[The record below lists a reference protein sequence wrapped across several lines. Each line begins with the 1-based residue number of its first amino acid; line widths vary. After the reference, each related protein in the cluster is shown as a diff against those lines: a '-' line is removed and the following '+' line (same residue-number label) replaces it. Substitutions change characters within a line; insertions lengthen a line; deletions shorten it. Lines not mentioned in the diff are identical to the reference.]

1 MKNFNFFYFFLFFLL
16 FAFEVKAELTF
27 EYHVGVRPIA
37 QPSIID
43 ADGDAIN
50 RDLLEDPTGIAF
62 SSDGLKAFTTNK
74 KGTSVGKCVTET
86 TLTVP
91 YDFRETHTQTDRSDV
106 LKNTGATSN
115 FAKCEDIKFSHNGL
129 RMLISSSQGFIHSFE
144 LTKPFSLK
152 HINYASEN
160 NASFLGQSFDIN
172 DDGTKLF
179 TIRNHNTEKTLKEYS
194 LSIPYDVTTATQ
206 IQSTSL
212 GSTLVIDES
221 YSDDTNKDPPQGLEF
236 SKDGSMLFILI
247 INNSDEASLAGDFM
261 EDEIFQFKLTTPFD
275 TSTISLVGSS
285 NVTANYPQP
294 PTVAVA
300 SGDYSLGFTI
310 SPNGDRLFIINQSVG
325 AGDIGNDS
333 ISQVNLSC
341 FFGIGACRT
350 DIVSGIGSHVETA
363 KRNIH
368 FNNSTM
374 FKRFEWIKRNRDN
387 ENLNSFN
394 INLKSYNPILASLT
408 NKLQASLD
416 NNSSKIKSSTWSF
429 WSTGDVSMGKQDAT
443 ITDRPKGIHTSGLT
457 FGADK
462 KFGDDK
468 FAGFALRY
476 AQNDSKVRFTDQSSD
491 MESLTLNFYGTIPK
505 NETNY
510 TNMILG
516 YSLLRI
522 DQKYLGKKTG
532 NRNGHQLFTSA
543 NFRSKNKSGRFN
555 FSPSGKFSYGITKL
569 SDYTDFISLAT
580 TGANDQHDNKTIK
593 DGNLAIGFLFDVDSY
608 KIPEGIVIPNGGFE
622 FVMDVSPETR
632 FTYDNGQ
639 SSTLVDVYS
648 TKNLKGNLGLEV
660 IFTNESTLSLNYER
674 FQHLDFDRSGKT
686 ETFIVKIGRII
697 EGDSEFALNYE
708 PMQNNQIG
716 VSYGKNISGY
726 NLKLN
731 SNYSMISQ
739 IPEYETNIEVST
751 SF

>member
-1 MKNFNFFYFFLFFLL
+1 MKNFKFFYFFLFFLL

-27 EYHVGVRPIA
+27 EYHVGVRPLA

-74 KGTSVGKCVTET
+74 KGDDDKGKCVTET

-91 YDFRETHTQTDRSDV
+91 YDFRQTHTQTDRSDV
-106 LKNTGATSN
+106 LRNAGETVAN
-115 FAKCEDIKFSHNGL
+115 NIKCEDIKFSHDGL
-129 RMLISSSQGFIHSFE
+129 RMLISSSAGFIHSFE

-247 INNSDEASLAGDFM
+247 INNSDEQFLAADFL

-285 NVTANYPQP
+285 NVTSGYP
-294 PTVAVA
+294 TG

-510 TNMILG
+510 TNMIFG

-522 DQKYLGKKTG
+522 DQKYKGKKTG
-532 NRNGHQLFTSA
+532 NRNGHQLFTA
-543 NFRSKNKSGRFN
+543 LNFRSKNKTGRFN

-648 TKNLKGNLGLEV
+648 TKNLKGNLGFEF
-660 IFTNESTLSLNYER
+660 IFTNDSTLSLNYER
-674 FQHLDFDRSGKT
+674 FQHLDLDRSGKT

-716 VSYGKNISGY
+716 VSYDKNISGY

>member
-1 MKNFNFFYFFLFFLL
+1 MKRLKFITFCLFFLFNTNLSIAEIVFTQEVAARPDHVEPSYTNLGGTASNRDALESPQGGTFNHNGTLVFFLNNNINHTDQVTVMRL
-16 FAFEVKAELTF
+16 STPYDLRTASRVFE
-27 EYHVGVRPIA
+27 GGDP
-37 QPSIID
+37 IID
-43 ADGDAIN
+43 
-50 RDLLEDPTGIAF
+50 IAGG
-62 SSDGLKAFTTNK
+62 SGNSRI
-74 KGTSVGKCVTET
+74 
-86 TLTVP
+86 TLDI
-91 YDFRETHTQTDRSDV
+91 DF
-106 LKNTGATSN
+106 
-115 FAKCEDIKFSHNGL
+115 
-129 RMLISSSQGFIHSFE
+129 
-144 LTKPFSLK
+144 
-152 HINYASEN
+152 N
-160 NASFLGQSFDIN
+160 N
-172 DDGTKLF
+172 DGTKLF
-179 TIRNHNTEKTLKEYS
+179 LTALTGEVFPFDLQIPYSFANGSGMSFTADSEVDLGARGELEFNNDGTKMYFVHGQDNPTLDEYTLTTAFDISTRTLANTQS
-194 LSIPYDVTTATQ
+194 LSAKINSA
-206 IQSTSL
+206 L
-212 GSTLVIDES
+212 
-221 YSDDTNKDPPQGLEF
+221 TNKQVVTGFAFNDTGA
-236 SKDGSMLFILI
+236 SMYVLI
-247 INNSDEASLAGDFM
+247 RDEKNNNDT
-261 EDEIFQFKLTTPFD
+261 IFQYRLSVAFD
-275 TSTISLVGSS
+275 TSTAVFVGKADLDFGLKVGTFY
-285 NVTANYPQP
+285 NHIG
-294 PTVAVA
+294 TVGHVFNGLIF
-300 SGDYSLGFTI
+300 SGDGSKMY
-310 SPNGDRLFIINQSVG
+310 IIN
-325 AGDIGNDS
+325 DS
-333 ISQVNLSC
+333 GQDHAHQLSLSC
-341 FFGIGACRT
+341 FFGVGACVADT
-350 DIVSGIGSHVETA
+350 ASNIVSNVEFA
-363 KRNIH
+363 KKNIH
-368 FNNSTM
+368 YNNSTM

-429 WSTGDVSMGKQDAT
+429 WSTGDVSMGRQEAT
-443 ITDRPKGIHTSGLT
+443 LTDKPKKIHTSGLT

-476 AQNDSKVRFTDQSSD
+476 AQNDSRVTFTDQSSD

-510 TNMILG
+510 TNMIFG

-522 DQKYLGKKTG
+522 DQKYQGKKTG

-648 TKNLKGNLGLEV
+648 TKNLKGNLGFEF
-660 IFTNESTLSLNYER
+660 IFTNDSTLSLNYER
-674 FQHLDFDRSGKT
+674 FQHLDLDRSGKT

>member
-1 MKNFNFFYFFLFFLL
+1 MC
-16 FAFEVKAELTF
+16 
-27 EYHVGVRPIA
+27 I
-37 QPSIID
+37 
-43 ADGDAIN
+43 
-50 RDLLEDPTGIAF
+50 RD
-62 SSDGLKAFTTNK
+62 
-74 KGTSVGKCVTET
+74 
-86 TLTVP
+86 
-91 YDFRETHTQTDRSDV
+91 
-106 LKNTGATSN
+106 
-115 FAKCEDIKFSHNGL
+115 
-129 RMLISSSQGFIHSFE
+129 SSSTGGFVHSFE

-152 HINYASEN
+152 HINYASETKSPSAIGAN
-160 NASFLGQSFDIN
+160 FDVN

-179 TIRNHNTEKTLKEYS
+179 TMPITFGSAAKNLKEYS
-194 LSIPYDVTTATQ
+194 LSVPYDVSTATE

-212 GSTLVIDES
+212 GSTLVINET
-221 YSDDTNKDPPQGLEF
+221 YGTGPDTNKDSPQELEF
-236 SKDGSMLFILI
+236 SKDGSMLFILV
-247 INNSDEASLAGDFM
+247 NNNGDEDSLSGDFLS
-261 EDEIFQFKLTTPFD
+261 DEIFQFKLTTPFD

-285 NVTANYPQP
+285 NVTSGYP
-294 PTVAVA
+294 TA
-300 SGDYSLGFTI
+300 SGDYSSGFTI
-310 SPNGDRLFIINQSVG
+310 SPNGDRLFIINHEVG
-325 AGDIGNDS
+325 ASDIGNDS

-394 INLKSYNPILASLT
+394 INFKSYNPILASLT

-429 WSTGDVSMGKQDAT
+429 WSTGDVSMGRQDAT
-443 ITDRPKGIHTSGLT
+443 ITDKPKKIHTSGLT

-476 AQNDSKVRFTDQSSD
+476 AQNDSGVKNTNQSSD

-510 TNMILG
+510 VNMILG

-532 NRNGHQLFTSA
+532 NRNGHQLFTSV

-580 TGANDQHDNKTIK
+580 TGVNDQHDNKTIQN
-593 DGNLAIGFLFDVDSY
+593 GNLAIGFLFDTDPYKFPDST
-608 KIPEGIVIPNGGFE
+608 VTPNGGFE

-648 TKNLKGNLGLEV
+648 KKNIKGNLGFEA
-660 IFTNESTLSLNYER
+660 IFTNDTTLSLNYER
-674 FQHLDFDRSGKT
+674 FQHLDSDRSGKT
-686 ETFIVKIGRII
+686 ETFIIKIGKII
-697 EGDSEFALNYE
+697 KDKSEFAFNYE
-708 PMQNNQIG
+708 PLQNNQMEL
-716 VSYGKNISGY
+716 SYVKNINGFDF
-726 NLKLN
+726 KVN
-731 SNYSMISQ
+731 SNYSLMNQ
-739 IPEYETNIEVST
+739 IPDYGANLEVSAK
-751 SF
+751 F

>member
-1 MKNFNFFYFFLFFLL
+1 MKNFKFFYFVLFFLL
-16 FAFEVKAELTF
+16 LAFEVKAELTF
-27 EYHVGVRPIA
+27 EYHKGVRPVA
-37 QPSIID
+37 SGMID
-43 ADGDAIN
+43 ADGVEIN

-62 SSDGLKAFTTNK
+62 SNDGLKAFTTNK
-74 KGTSVGKCVTET
+74 AADGDKGKCVTET

-91 YDFRETHTQTDRSDV
+91 FDFRHSHTQTDRSDV
-106 LKNTGATSN
+106 LANAGLGGSFK
-115 FAKCEDIKFSHNGL
+115 KCEDIKFSHDGL
-129 RMLISSSQGFIHSFE
+129 RMLLSSSGGFVHSFE
-144 LTKPFSLK
+144 LTEPFSLK
-152 HINYASEN
+152 HINYASETKSG
-160 NASFLGQSFDIN
+160 ALGGNFDIN

-179 TIRNHNTEKTLKEYS
+179 TMPITFGSAAKNLKEYS
-194 LSIPYDVTTATQ
+194 LSVPYDVSTATE
-206 IQSTSL
+206 IQSTNL

-221 YSDDTNKDPPQGLEF
+221 YSDDFTQDAIQSLEF
-236 SKDGSMLFILI
+236 SKDGTMLFILVL
-247 INNSDEASLAGDFM
+247 NNLDEDNLGAGFVS
-261 EDEIFQFKLTTPFD
+261 DEIFQFKLTTPFD
-275 TSTISLVGSS
+275 TSTISFVGSS
-285 NVTANYPQP
+285 NVTSGYP
-294 PTVAVA
+294 TA

-310 SPNGDRLFIINQSVG
+310 SPNGDRLFIINQAQG
-325 AGDIGNDS
+325 ASDIGGDS

-429 WSTGDVSMGKQDAT
+429 WSTGDVSMGRQDAT

-476 AQNDSKVRFTDQSSD
+476 AQNYSKVRFTDQSSD

-510 TNMILG
+510 VNMILG

-580 TGANDQHDNKTIK
+580 TGVNDQHDNKTIQN
-593 DGNLAIGFLFDVDSY
+593 GNLAIGFLFDIDSY
-608 KIPEGIVIPNGGFE
+608 DFPDSTVTPNGGFE

-648 TKNLKGNLGLEV
+648 KKNIKGNLGFET
-660 IFTNESTLSLNYER
+660 IFTNDTTLSLNYER
-674 FQHLDFDRSGKT
+674 FQHLDSDRSGKT
-686 ETFIVKIGRII
+686 ETFIVKIGKII
-697 EGDSEFALNYE
+697 KDKSEFAFNYE
-708 PMQNNQIG
+708 PLQNNQMEL
-716 VSYGKNISGY
+716 SYVKNINGFDF
-726 NLKLN
+726 KVN
-731 SNYSMISQ
+731 SNYSLMNQ
-739 IPEYETNIEVST
+739 IPDYGANLEVSAK
-751 SF
+751 F

>member
-1 MKNFNFFYFFLFFLL
+1 MKKYFLILIFLL
-16 FAFEVKAELTF
+16 SSPAAKAALTF
-27 EYHVGVRPIA
+27 EVEAGVRPVE
-37 QPSIID
+37 QPSIKD
-43 ADGDAIN
+43 EDGDDIGQDAF
-50 RDLLEDPTGIAF
+50 EDPTGITF
-62 SSDGLKAFTTNK
+62 SNDGLKAFVTNK
-74 KGTSVGKCVTET
+74 NNNVLTGKCIIEI
-86 TLTVP
+86 TLSKP
-91 YDFRETHTQTDRSDV
+91 FDFTAPHTQTNRSDALRTLV
-106 LKNTGATSN
+106 GKDATSAAARCSEIRFSNDGRKLFVSNQIDRIFAFDLPTPFTLAGISYVAGSETEFEEN
-115 FAKCEDIKFSHNGL
+115 FDFNE
-129 RMLISSSQGFIHSFE
+129 
-144 LTKPFSLK
+144 
-152 HINYASEN
+152 
-160 NASFLGQSFDIN
+160 
-172 DDGTKLF
+172 DGTKLF
-179 TIRNHNTEKTLKEYS
+179 TIPDATSKILKEFT
-194 LSIPYDVTTATQ
+194 LDNAYD
-206 IQSTSL
+206 ITS
-212 GSTLVIDES
+212 STLLRSTDLSSILVEGDS
-221 YSDDTNKDPPQGLEF
+221 NLNDVPKSLEF
-236 SKDGSMLFILI
+236 SKDGSMMFVLLI
-247 INNSDEASLAGDFM
+247 TNFNKTAQNFTFTDM
-261 EDEIFQFKLTTPFD
+261 IFQFKVASPFD
-275 TSTISLVGSS
+275 TSTLILAGSS
-285 NVTANYPQP
+285 VVT
-294 PTVAVA
+294 
-300 SGDYSLGFTI
+300 SGFNDGSGTNTFDYTQGFTV
-310 SPNGDRLFIINQSVG
+310 SPNGDKLFLISELG
-325 AGDIGNDS
+325 GPTAIGQDS
-333 ISQVNLSC
+333 LAQIKLSC
-341 FFGIGACRT
+341 FFGIGSCRT
-350 DIVSGIGSHVETA
+350 DIVSGIGSHVEAA
-363 KRNIH
+363 KKNIH

-429 WSTGDVSMGKQDAT
+429 WSTGDVSMGRQDAT
-443 ITDRPKGIHTSGLT
+443 ITDRPKEIHTSGLT

-462 KFGDDK
+462 KFGGDK

-476 AQNDSKVRFTDQSSD
+476 AQNDSKVTFTDQSSD

-510 TNMILG
+510 TNMIFG

-522 DQKYLGKKTG
+522 DQKYQGKKTG

-580 TGANDQHDNKTIK
+580 TAVNDQHDNKTIK

-648 TKNLKGNLGLEV
+648 TKNLKGNLGFEF
-660 IFTNESTLSLNYER
+660 IFTNDSTLSLNYER
-674 FQHLDFDRSGKT
+674 FQHLDLDRSGKT

>member
-1 MKNFNFFYFFLFFLL
+1 MKRLKFITFCLFFLFNIN
-16 FAFEVKAELTF
+16 VSVAEITF
-27 EYHVGVRPIA
+27 TQEIAARPDHVE
-37 QPSIID
+37 PSYV
-43 ADGDAIN
+43 
-50 RDLLEDPTGIAF
+50 DLG
-62 SSDGLKAFTTNK
+62 
-74 KGTSVGKCVTET
+74 
-86 TLTVP
+86 
-91 YDFRETHTQTDRSDV
+91 
-106 LKNTGATSN
+106 GATSN
-115 FAKCEDIKFSHNGL
+115 KDSLQVPSGGTFNHDGTLF
-129 RMLISSSQGFIHSFE
+129 
-144 LTKPFSLK
+144 FSLNNNK
-152 HINYASEN
+152 DGSHDHVMVMRLGTPYDLRTASRVFEGGDPLIDIASQPN
-160 NASFLGQSFDIN
+160 NNERRTHDIDWN
-172 DDGTKLF
+172 LDGTKLF
-179 TIRNHNTEKTLKEYS
+179 LSNHFGKVFTFDLE
-194 LSIPYDVTTATQ
+194 IPYSFAHGSGMSFTTDSEVDLGNKGELEFNNDGTKMYFAHGGENPTLDEYNLTTAFDISTKSLANTQ
-206 IQSTSL
+206 TLSANVDNGATNGAVTGFTFNDTGTSMYILIQ
-212 GSTLVIDES
+212 
-221 YSDDTNKDPPQGLEF
+221 DTKASSNKDT
-236 SKDGSMLFILI
+236 
-247 INNSDEASLAGDFM
+247 
-261 EDEIFQFKLTTPFD
+261 IFQYRLRVAFD
-275 TSTISLVGSS
+275 TSTAVSVGQNEIASGVLFNDIGVANHILGGLFFDASGSKMYLINDGGQDHAHQLSLSCHFGVAVCMADTASNIVS
-285 NVTANYPQP
+285 NVE
-294 PTVAVA
+294 
-300 SGDYSLGFTI
+300 F
-310 SPNGDRLFIINQSVG
+310 
-325 AGDIGNDS
+325 
-333 ISQVNLSC
+333 
-341 FFGIGACRT
+341 
-350 DIVSGIGSHVETA
+350 A
-363 KRNIH
+363 KKNIH
-368 FNNSTM
+368 YNNSTM

-429 WSTGDVSMGKQDAT
+429 WSTGDVSMGRQEAT
-443 ITDRPKGIHTSGLT
+443 LTDKPKKIHTSGLT

-476 AQNDSKVRFTDQSSD
+476 AQNDSRVTFTDQSSD

-580 TGANDQHDNKTIK
+580 TGLNDQHDNKTIK
-593 DGNLAIGFLFDVDSY
+593 DGNLAIGFLFDMDSY
-608 KIPEGIVIPNGGFE
+608 KFPDSSVTPNGGFE

-632 FTYDNGQ
+632 FTYNNGQ
-639 SSTLVDVYS
+639 SNTLVDVYS

-660 IFTNESTLSLNYER
+660 IFINDSTLSLNYER

>member
-1 MKNFNFFYFFLFFLL
+1 MKNFKFFYFFLFFLL

-27 EYHVGVRPIA
+27 EVEAGVRPVA
-37 QPSIID
+37 SSLID
-43 ADGDAIN
+43 EDGDAIGQDAFEN
-50 RDLLEDPTGIAF
+50 PTGIAF
-62 SSDGLKAFTTNK
+62 SNDGLKAFVTNK
-74 KGTSVGKCVTET
+74 DDGELVGKCIIEI
-86 TLTVP
+86 TLSVP
-91 YDFRETHTQTDRSDV
+91 FDFTQTHTQTNRSDA
-106 LKNTGATSN
+106 LRNLAGKTGSATRCSEIRFN
-115 FAKCEDIKFSHNGL
+115 NDGTKVFV
-129 RMLISSSQGFIHSFE
+129 SSQGNKIYEFN
-144 LTKPFSLK
+144 LPTPFTLK
-152 HINYASEN
+152 GINYVAGSETALEEN
-160 NASFLGQSFDIN
+160 FDFN
-172 DDGTKLF
+172 EDGTKLF
-179 TIRNHNTEKTLKEYS
+179 TIPDATTNQILKEFT
-194 LSIPYDVTTATQ
+194 LDNAYDVT
-206 IQSTSL
+206 S
-212 GSTLVIDES
+212 STLVRSTDLSSIIVS
-221 YSDDTNKDPPQGLEF
+221 NADTNTNDVPKSLMF
-236 SKDGSMLFILI
+236 SKDGSMMFVLLI
-247 INNSDEASLAGDFM
+247 TNFNKENQNFTFTDM
-261 EDEIFQFKLTTPFD
+261 IFQFKLAVPFD
-275 TSTISLVGSS
+275 TSTLKFVGSS
-285 NVTANYPQP
+285 IVT
-294 PTVAVA
+294 
-300 SGDYSLGFTI
+300 SGFHDGSGNSTFDYTQGFAI
-310 SPNGDRLFIINQSVG
+310 SPNGDKLFLISELG
-325 AGDIGNDS
+325 GPTAIGQDS
-333 ISQVNLSC
+333 LAQIKLSC

-363 KRNIH
+363 KKNIH

-443 ITDRPKGIHTSGLT
+443 ITDRPKEIHTSGLT

-476 AQNDSKVRFTDQSSD
+476 AQNDSSVTFTDQSSD

-510 TNMILG
+510 TNMIFG

-522 DQKYLGKKTG
+522 DQKYQGKKTG

-660 IFTNESTLSLNYER
+660 IFINDSTLSLNYER

-716 VSYGKNISGY
+716 VSYGKNMSGY